1 MSDLESYDSALEKLS
16 KIAEG
21 NTMPLHSWDFF
32 VTNYDLVKASLF
44 DANQLQELAQENHW
58 LGSWNFSEQL
68 QNEKT
73 IVVTDAKLNIIF
85 ASENILQMTGYQNDE
100 VVGNSPKMF
109 QGKAT
114 SKEDLKEIRTFID
127 SQKPFEKTIL
137 NYKKN
142 GETYLCQ
149 IEAFPVFNSKK
160 QLVNFVA
167 FEKAA

>member
-1 MSDLESYDSALEKLS
+1 MSELESYDSALEKLA

-21 NTMPLHSWDFF
+21 NSMPLHSWDFF
-32 VTNYDLVKASLF
+32 ATNYDTIKASLF
-44 DANQLQELAQENHW
+44 DANQLQELAHENNW

-68 QNEKT
+68 QNQKT
-73 IVVTDAKLNIIF
+73 IVVTDSKLTIVF
-85 ASENILQMTGYQNDE
+85 ASQNILQMTGYQNNE
-100 VVGNSPKMF
+100 VIGNSPGMF

-114 SKEDLKEIRTFID
+114 SKEDLKEIRTCID
-127 SQKPFEKTIL
+127 SQKPFQKTIL